1 MYFGGFIAYLE
12 SCRKITSILKEPEFL
27 QSRCSGQHPR
37 SLSHCSLVQAS
48 LSACSYFSPLVLR
61 TGSAGRSYR
70 LPMAPVSGPRTPRL
84 LSSLTLSHWVP
95 SACEGHIVVWLL
107 SVREQQQK
115 WYRVLGSTASIQG
128 SLFPQWISSLCGG
141 MPLKV
146 TALGFSEPQR
156 VSFTDA
162 SCEGGALSCLHGAL
176 CVCSICVYGNHQIG
190 LQIHQGG
197 ISLNHWSWG
206 RVQSCE
212 TEVCFPLPPAKLG
225 LGCTAHALSNFVQHE
240 AHKAA
245 ALYIQY
251 LHF

>member
-1 MYFGGFIAYLE
+1 MLRSAPSQPQSLFTCAGFFIYTQLFLSFG
-12 SCRKITSILKEPEFL
+12 LKDWL
-27 QSRCSGQHPR
+27 WQ
-37 SLSHCSLVQAS
+37 LLQAS
-48 LSACSYFSPLVLR
+48 HGSCFWATHPQTAQLPDAVPLSAECMWRPHC
-61 TGSAGRSYR
+61 G
-70 LPMAPVSGPRTPRL
+70 
-84 LSSLTLSHWVP
+84 
-95 SACEGHIVVWLL
+95 VVL
-107 SVREQQQK
+107 SVREQQQ

-146 TALGFSEPQR
+146 TVLGFSEPQR
-156 VSFTDA
+156 ISFTDA
-162 SCEGGALSCLHGAL
+162 SSEGGALSCLHGAL
-176 CVCSICVYGNHQIG
+176 CVCSVCVYGNHQIG

-212 TEVCFPLPPAKLG
+212 TEACFPLPPAKLG

-240 AHKAA
+240 AHKTA

>member
-1 MYFGGFIAYLE
+1 MLRSAPSQPQSLFSCAGFFICTQLFLSFG
-12 SCRKITSILKEPEFL
+12 LKDWL
-27 QSRCSGQHPR
+27 YWQ
-37 SLSHCSLVQAS
+37 LLQAS
-48 LSACSYFSPLVLR
+48 HGSCFWAMHPQTAQLPDAVPLSVECMWRPHC
-61 TGSAGRSYR
+61 G
-70 LPMAPVSGPRTPRL
+70 
-84 LSSLTLSHWVP
+84 
-95 SACEGHIVVWLL
+95 VVL
-107 SVREQQQK
+107 SVREQQQ

-162 SCEGGALSCLHGAL
+162 SSEGGALSCLHGAL
-176 CVCSICVYGNHQIG
+176 CVCSVCVYGNHQIG

-240 AHKAA
+240 ARKTA

>member
-1 MYFGGFIAYLE
+1 MLRSAPSQPQSLFSCAGFFICMQLFLSFGLKDWL
-12 SCRKITSILKEPEFL
+12 CWQIL
-27 QSRCSGQHPR
+27 
-37 SLSHCSLVQAS
+37 QAS
-48 LSACSYFSPLVLR
+48 HGSCFWATHPQTAQLPDAVPLSAECMWRPHC
-61 TGSAGRSYR
+61 G
-70 LPMAPVSGPRTPRL
+70 
-84 LSSLTLSHWVP
+84 
-95 SACEGHIVVWLL
+95 VVL
-107 SVREQQQK
+107 SVREQQQ

-240 AHKAA
+240 ARKTA

>member
-1 MYFGGFIAYLE
+1 MLRSAPSQPQSLFPCAGFFICTQLFLSFG
-12 SCRKITSILKEPEFL
+12 LKDWL
-27 QSRCSGQHPR
+27 YWQ
-37 SLSHCSLVQAS
+37 LLQAS
-48 LSACSYFSPLVLR
+48 HGSCFWAMHPQTAQLPDAVPLSVECMWRPHC
-61 TGSAGRSYR
+61 G
-70 LPMAPVSGPRTPRL
+70 
-84 LSSLTLSHWVP
+84 
-95 SACEGHIVVWLL
+95 VVL
-107 SVREQQQK
+107 SVREQQQ

-162 SCEGGALSCLHGAL
+162 SSEGGALSCLHGAL
-176 CVCSICVYGNHQIG
+176 CVCSVCVYGNHQIG

-240 AHKAA
+240 ARKTA

>member
-1 MYFGGFIAYLE
+1 MLRSAPSQPQSLFSCAGFFICTQLFLSFG
-12 SCRKITSILKEPEFL
+12 LKDWL
-27 QSRCSGQHPR
+27 YWQ
-37 SLSHCSLVQAS
+37 LLQAS
-48 LSACSYFSPLVLR
+48 HGSCFWATHPQTAQLPDAVPLSVECMWRPHC
-61 TGSAGRSYR
+61 G
-70 LPMAPVSGPRTPRL
+70 
-84 LSSLTLSHWVP
+84 
-95 SACEGHIVVWLL
+95 VVL
-107 SVREQQQK
+107 SVREQQQ

-176 CVCSICVYGNHQIG
+176 CVCSVCVYGNHQIG

-240 AHKAA
+240 AHKTA

>member
-37 SLSHCSLVQAS
+37 SQSLFSCAGFFICTQLFLSFGLKDWLCWQLLQAS
-48 LSACSYFSPLVLR
+48 HGSCFWATHPQTAQLPDAVPLSAECMWRPHC
-61 TGSAGRSYR
+61 G
-70 LPMAPVSGPRTPRL
+70 
-84 LSSLTLSHWVP
+84 
-95 SACEGHIVVWLL
+95 VVL
-107 SVREQQQK
+107 SVREQQQ

-146 TALGFSEPQR
+146 TALGFLEPKR

-240 AHKAA
+240 AHKTA